1 MPEWPFAAIP
11 PWPIC
16 ELSELTSK
24 IGSGATPRGGKEA
37 YVDRGTAFIRSQN
50 VLDNKLAVGDVAR
63 ITEQAAYDL
72 RNVEVREGD
81 VLLNIT
87 GDSIARCCLAQARVL
102 PARVSQHV
110 AIIRPTKALNPL
122 YLQKFLIQDDFK
134 SFMLSLSS
142 GGTRNALTKAQ
153 IGRFSIPVPPRRVQ
167 DAIASALRAL
177 DDKIT
182 VNDQIATAADELI
195 RAHYAN
201 RCIDTCKTISINEL
215 GTLIRDSV
223 PAESLTGDENYIA
236 LEHMPRRH
244 MWLSNWE
251 SSARV
256 VSAKMRF
263 TRGDIL
269 FGKLRPYFH
278 KVGCAFVDGVSST
291 DIFVIRPMQDVHRG
305 WLLAALSSDG
315 VVAHASAVGDGT
327 RMPRVKWRDLGT
339 YQVPWIGV
347 EDATQFAEFVSS
359 LSDRVASACAE
370 SRTLAE
376 LRDTLLPKLMSG
388 EIRVRDAERIVEE
401 AT

>member
-110 AIIRPTKALNPL
+110 AIIRP
-122 YLQKFLIQDDFK
+122 
-134 SFMLSLSS
+134 
-142 GGTRNALTKAQ
+142 TKAQ